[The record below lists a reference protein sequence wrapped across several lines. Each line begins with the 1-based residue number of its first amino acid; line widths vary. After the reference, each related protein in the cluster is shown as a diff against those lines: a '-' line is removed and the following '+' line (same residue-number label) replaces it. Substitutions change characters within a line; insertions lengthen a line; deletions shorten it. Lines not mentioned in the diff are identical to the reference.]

1 MRNSKEWFSANELKD
16 LEGLPNSPQGINK
29 RARTQNWIKREK
41 DGVQGGAV
49 EYHYSSLPAIVQ
61 KQLGFETSGVLP
73 AVAGVVESVAGGVGS
88 VAGGMLRNFLPSSI
102 TEGVIAGLTS
112 DYKYKTELLGDKT
125 ELLSDNIIMIDSYSS
140 INVSAGFGSF
150 NEGVTKPDEQTPYSA
165 ALLRKLGVNPR
176 YAAVFWADGIS
187 MRPTIEDGD
196 QMLVDLK
203 RKEIKGDKIYLVQNG
218 SSVWVKRVKIRW
230 DGVELISDN
239 REEYPPIILSKD
251 EAENLQVIGQLVH
264 LGKNMI

>member
-1 MRNSKEWFSANELKD
+1 MNSSIKQEWFTAFE
-16 LEGLPNSPQGINK
+16 LEGMGDLPNKATNITRRATKENWKK
-29 RARTQNWIKREK
+29 RQ
-41 DGVQGGAV
+41 VQGKKGIAY
-49 EYHYSSLPAIVQ
+49 EYHYSSLPLDVQ
-61 KQLGFETSGVLP
+61 RQLGFEQGQKVQKAPVFQVLNEN
-73 AVAGVVESVAGGVGS
+73 V
-88 VAGGMLRNFLPSSI
+88 L
-102 TEGVIAGLTS
+102 
-112 DYKYKTELLGDKT
+112 
-125 ELLSDNIIMIDSYSS
+125 MIDSFSS

-165 ALLRKLGVNPR
+165 ALLRKLGVNPK

-187 MRPTIEDGD
+187 MRPTIDDGD

-239 REEYPPIILSKD
+239 REEYPPVLLSKD

>member
-1 MRNSKEWFSANELKD
+1 MRNAKEWFSANELKD

-49 EYHYSSLPAIVQ
+49 EYHYSSLPLDVQ
-61 KQLGFETSGVLP
+61 RQLGFEQGQEVQKAPISETLNENVL
-73 AVAGVVESVAGGVGS
+73 
-88 VAGGMLRNFLPSSI
+88 
-102 TEGVIAGLTS
+102 
-112 DYKYKTELLGDKT
+112 
-125 ELLSDNIIMIDSYSS
+125 MIDSFSS

-165 ALLRKLGVNPR
+165 ALLRKLGVNPK

-187 MRPTIEDGD
+187 MRPTIDDGD
-196 QMLVDLK
+196 QMLVDLT

>member
-1 MRNSKEWFSANELKD
+1 MRNAKEWFSANELKD

-49 EYHYSSLPAIVQ
+49 EYHYSSLPLDVQ
-61 KQLGFETSGVLP
+61 RQLGFEQGQEVQKAPISETLNENVL
-73 AVAGVVESVAGGVGS
+73 
-88 VAGGMLRNFLPSSI
+88 
-102 TEGVIAGLTS
+102 
-112 DYKYKTELLGDKT
+112 
-125 ELLSDNIIMIDSYSS
+125 MIDSFSS

-150 NEGVTKPDEQTPYSA
+150 NEGVTKPDEQTPYSV
-165 ALLRKLGVNPR
+165 ALLRKLGVNPK

-187 MRPTIEDGD
+187 MRPTIDDGD

>member
-1 MRNSKEWFSANELKD
+1 MRNAKEWFSANELKD

-49 EYHYSSLPAIVQ
+49 EYHYSSLPLDVQ
-61 KQLGFETSGVLP
+61 RQLGFEQGQEVQKAPISETLNENVL
-73 AVAGVVESVAGGVGS
+73 
-88 VAGGMLRNFLPSSI
+88 
-102 TEGVIAGLTS
+102 
-112 DYKYKTELLGDKT
+112 
-125 ELLSDNIIMIDSYSS
+125 MIDSFSS

-165 ALLRKLGVNPR
+165 ALLRKLGVNPK

-187 MRPTIEDGD
+187 MRPTIDDGD

-203 RKEIKGDKIYLVQNG
+203 R
-218 SSVWVKRVKIRW
+218 
-230 DGVELISDN
+230 
-239 REEYPPIILSKD
+239 
-251 EAENLQVIGQLVH
+251 
-264 LGKNMI
+264 

>member
-1 MRNSKEWFSANELKD
+1 MNSSIKQEWFTAFE
-16 LEGLPNSPQGINK
+16 LEGMGDLPNKATNITRRATKENWEK
-29 RARTQNWIKREK
+29 RQ
-41 DGVQGGAV
+41 VQGKKGIAY
-49 EYHYSSLPAIVQ
+49 EYHYSSLPLDVQ
-61 KQLGFETSGVLP
+61 RQLGFEQGQEVQKAPVSKTLNENVL
-73 AVAGVVESVAGGVGS
+73 
-88 VAGGMLRNFLPSSI
+88 
-102 TEGVIAGLTS
+102 
-112 DYKYKTELLGDKT
+112 
-125 ELLSDNIIMIDSYSS
+125 MIDSFSS

-187 MRPTIEDGD
+187 MRPTIDDGD

-218 SSVWVKRVKIRW
+218 ASVWVKRVKIRW

>member
-1 MRNSKEWFSANELKD
+1 MNSSIKQEWFTAFE
-16 LEGLPNSPQGINK
+16 LEGMGDLPNKATNITRRATKENWEK
-29 RARTQNWIKREK
+29 RQ
-41 DGVQGGAV
+41 VQGKKGIAY
-49 EYHYSSLPAIVQ
+49 EYHYSSLPLDVQ
-61 KQLGFETSGVLP
+61 RQLGFEQGQEVQKAPVSKTLNENVL
-73 AVAGVVESVAGGVGS
+73 
-88 VAGGMLRNFLPSSI
+88 
-102 TEGVIAGLTS
+102 
-112 DYKYKTELLGDKT
+112 
-125 ELLSDNIIMIDSYSS
+125 MIDSFSS

-165 ALLRKLGVNPR
+165 ALLRKLGVNPK

-187 MRPTIEDGD
+187 MRPTIDDGD

-218 SSVWVKRVKIRW
+218 ASVWVKRVKIRW

>member
-1 MRNSKEWFSANELKD
+1 MNSSIKQEWFTAFE
-16 LEGLPNSPQGINK
+16 LEGMGDLPNKATNITRRATKENWEK
-29 RARTQNWIKREK
+29 RQ
-41 DGVQGGAV
+41 VQGKKGIAY
-49 EYHYSSLPAIVQ
+49 EYHYSSLPLDVQ
-61 KQLGFETSGVLP
+61 RQLGFEQGQEVQKAPVSETLNENVL
-73 AVAGVVESVAGGVGS
+73 
-88 VAGGMLRNFLPSSI
+88 
-102 TEGVIAGLTS
+102 
-112 DYKYKTELLGDKT
+112 
-125 ELLSDNIIMIDSYSS
+125 MIDSFSS

-165 ALLRKLGVNPR
+165 ALLRKLGVNPK

-187 MRPTIEDGD
+187 MRPTIDDGD

-218 SSVWVKRVKIRW
+218 ASVWVKRVKIRW
-230 DGVELISDN
+230 EGVELISDN

>member
-1 MRNSKEWFSANELKD
+1 MKNFKEWFSVKELMD
-16 LEGLPNSPQGINK
+16 ENLNLPSSDKGIVKKAERENWEK
-29 RARTQNWIKREK
+29 RQR
-41 DGVQGGAV
+41 DGVKGKTF
-49 EYHYSSLPAIVQ
+49 EYHYSSLPLDVQ
-61 KQLGFETSGVLP
+61 RQLGFEQGQEVQKAPISETLNENVL
-73 AVAGVVESVAGGVGS
+73 
-88 VAGGMLRNFLPSSI
+88 
-102 TEGVIAGLTS
+102 
-112 DYKYKTELLGDKT
+112 
-125 ELLSDNIIMIDSYSS
+125 MIDSFSS

-165 ALLRKLGVNPR
+165 ALLRKLGVNPK

-187 MRPTIEDGD
+187 MRPTIDDGD

-239 REEYPPIILSKD
+239 KEEYPPVLLSKD

>member
-1 MRNSKEWFSANELKD
+1 MNSSIKQEWFTAFE
-16 LEGLPNSPQGINK
+16 LEGMGDLPNKATNITRRATKENWEK
-29 RARTQNWIKREK
+29 RQ
-41 DGVQGGAV
+41 VQGKKGIAY
-49 EYHYSSLPAIVQ
+49 EYHYSSFPLDVQ
-61 KQLGFETSGVLP
+61 RQLGFEQGQ
-73 AVAGVVESVAGGVGS
+73 
-88 VAGGMLRNFLPSSI
+88 
-102 TEGVIAGLTS
+102 
-112 DYKYKTELLGDKT
+112 
-125 ELLSDNIIMIDSYSS
+125 
-140 INVSAGFGSF
+140 VSAGFGSF

-165 ALLRKLGVNPR
+165 ALLRKLGVNPK

-187 MRPTIEDGD
+187 MRPTIDDGD

>member
-1 MRNSKEWFSANELKD
+1 MND
-16 LEGLPNSPQGINK
+16 
-29 RARTQNWIKREK
+29 
-41 DGVQGGAV
+41 DV
-49 EYHYSSLPAIVQ
+49 
-61 KQLGFETSGVLP
+61 
-73 AVAGVVESVAGGVGS
+73 
-88 VAGGMLRNFLPSSI
+88 
-102 TEGVIAGLTS
+102 
-112 DYKYKTELLGDKT
+112 
-125 ELLSDNIIMIDSYSS
+125 IMIDSYSS

-187 MRPTIEDGD
+187 MRPTIDDGD

-218 SSVWVKRVKIRW
+218 ASVWVKRVKIRW

>member
-1 MRNSKEWFSANELKD
+1 MKRIEFLTKVFMKNFKEWFSVKELMD
-16 LEGLPNSPQGINK
+16 ENLNLPSSDKGIVKKAERENWEK
-29 RARTQNWIKREK
+29 RQR
-41 DGVQGGAV
+41 DGVKGKTF
-49 EYHYSSLPAIVQ
+49 EYHYLSLPLDVQ
-61 KQLGFETSGVLP
+61 RQLGFEQGQEVQKTLVSQVLNEN
-73 AVAGVVESVAGGVGS
+73 V
-88 VAGGMLRNFLPSSI
+88 L
-102 TEGVIAGLTS
+102 
-112 DYKYKTELLGDKT
+112 
-125 ELLSDNIIMIDSYSS
+125 MIDSFSS

-165 ALLRKLGVNPR
+165 SLLRKLGVNPR

-187 MRPTIEDGD
+187 MRPTIDDGD

-218 SSVWVKRVKIRW
+218 ASVWVKRVKIRW

>member
-1 MRNSKEWFSANELKD
+1 MRNAKEWFSANELKD

-49 EYHYSSLPAIVQ
+49 EYHYSSLPLDVQ
-61 KQLGFETSGVLP
+61 RQLGFEQGQEVQKAPISETLNENVL
-73 AVAGVVESVAGGVGS
+73 
-88 VAGGMLRNFLPSSI
+88 
-102 TEGVIAGLTS
+102 
-112 DYKYKTELLGDKT
+112 
-125 ELLSDNIIMIDSYSS
+125 MIDSFSS

-165 ALLRKLGVNPR
+165 ALLRKLGVNPK

-187 MRPTIEDGD
+187 MRPTIDDGD

-218 SSVWVKRVKIRW
+218 ASVWVKRVKIRW

>member
-1 MRNSKEWFSANELKD
+1 MNSSIKQEWFTAFE
-16 LEGLPNSPQGINK
+16 LEGMGDLPNKATNITRRATKENWEK
-29 RARTQNWIKREK
+29 RQ
-41 DGVQGGAV
+41 VQGKKGIAY
-49 EYHYSSLPAIVQ
+49 EYHYSSLPLDVQ
-61 KQLGFETSGVLP
+61 RQLGFEQGQEVQKAPVSKTLNENVL
-73 AVAGVVESVAGGVGS
+73 
-88 VAGGMLRNFLPSSI
+88 
-102 TEGVIAGLTS
+102 
-112 DYKYKTELLGDKT
+112 
-125 ELLSDNIIMIDSYSS
+125 MIDSFSS

-165 ALLRKLGVNPR
+165 ALLRKLGVNPC

>member
-1 MRNSKEWFSANELKD
+1 MNSSIKQEWFTAFE
-16 LEGLPNSPQGINK
+16 LEGMGDLPNKATNITRRATKENWEK
-29 RARTQNWIKREK
+29 RQ
-41 DGVQGGAV
+41 VQGKKGIAY
-49 EYHYSSLPAIVQ
+49 EYHYSSFPLDVQ
-61 KQLGFETSGVLP
+61 RQLGFEQGQEVQKAPVSETLNENVL
-73 AVAGVVESVAGGVGS
+73 
-88 VAGGMLRNFLPSSI
+88 
-102 TEGVIAGLTS
+102 
-112 DYKYKTELLGDKT
+112 
-125 ELLSDNIIMIDSYSS
+125 MIDSFSS

-165 ALLRKLGVNPR
+165 ALLRKLGVNPK

-187 MRPTIEDGD
+187 MRPTIDDGD

-230 DGVELISDN
+230 DGVDLISDN

>member
-1 MRNSKEWFSANELKD
+1 MNSSIKQEWFTAFE
-16 LEGLPNSPQGINK
+16 LEGMGDLPNKATNITRRATKENWEK
-29 RARTQNWIKREK
+29 RQ
-41 DGVQGGAV
+41 VQGKKGIAY
-49 EYHYSSLPAIVQ
+49 EYHYSSFPLDVQ
-61 KQLGFETSGVLP
+61 RQLGFEQGQEVQKAPVSETLNENVL
-73 AVAGVVESVAGGVGS
+73 
-88 VAGGMLRNFLPSSI
+88 
-102 TEGVIAGLTS
+102 
-112 DYKYKTELLGDKT
+112 
-125 ELLSDNIIMIDSYSS
+125 MIDSFSS

-165 ALLRKLGVNPR
+165 ALLRKLGVNPK

-187 MRPTIEDGD
+187 MRPTIDDGD

>member
-1 MRNSKEWFSANELKD
+1 MNSSIKQEWFTAFE
-16 LEGLPNSPQGINK
+16 LEGMGDLPNKATNITRRATKENWEK
-29 RARTQNWIKREK
+29 RQ
-41 DGVQGGAV
+41 VQGKKGIAY
-49 EYHYSSLPAIVQ
+49 EYHYSSFPLDVQ
-61 KQLGFETSGVLP
+61 RQLGFEQGQEVQKAPVSETLNENVL
-73 AVAGVVESVAGGVGS
+73 
-88 VAGGMLRNFLPSSI
+88 
-102 TEGVIAGLTS
+102 
-112 DYKYKTELLGDKT
+112 
-125 ELLSDNIIMIDSYSS
+125 MIDSFSS

-165 ALLRKLGVNPR
+165 ALLRKLGVNPK

-187 MRPTIEDGD
+187 MRPTIDDGD

-218 SSVWVKRVKIRW
+218 SSVGVKRVKIRW

>member
-1 MRNSKEWFSANELKD
+1 MKNSKEWFSIKELMD
-16 LEGLPNSPQGINK
+16 ENLNLPSSDKGIVKKAEREDWKK
-29 RARTQNWIKREK
+29 RQR
-41 DGVQGGAV
+41 DGVKGKTF
-49 EYHYSSLPAIVQ
+49 EYHYSSFPLDVQ
-61 KQLGFETSGVLP
+61 RQLGFEQGQEVQKAPVSEILNENVL
-73 AVAGVVESVAGGVGS
+73 
-88 VAGGMLRNFLPSSI
+88 
-102 TEGVIAGLTS
+102 
-112 DYKYKTELLGDKT
+112 
-125 ELLSDNIIMIDSYSS
+125 MIDSFSS

-165 ALLRKLGVNPR
+165 ALLRKLGVNPK

-218 SSVWVKRVKIRW
+218 ASVWVKRVKIRW

>member
-1 MRNSKEWFSANELKD
+1 MNSSIKQEWFTAFE
-16 LEGLPNSPQGINK
+16 LEGMGDLPNKATNITRRATKENWEK
-29 RARTQNWIKREK
+29 RQ
-41 DGVQGGAV
+41 VQGKKGIAY
-49 EYHYSSLPAIVQ
+49 EYHYSSLPLDVQ
-61 KQLGFETSGVLP
+61 RQLGFEQGQEVQKAPVSETLNENVL
-73 AVAGVVESVAGGVGS
+73 
-88 VAGGMLRNFLPSSI
+88 
-102 TEGVIAGLTS
+102 
-112 DYKYKTELLGDKT
+112 
-125 ELLSDNIIMIDSYSS
+125 MIDSFSS

-165 ALLRKLGVNPR
+165 SLLRKLGVNPK

-187 MRPTIEDGD
+187 MRPTIDDGD

-218 SSVWVKRVKIRW
+218 ASVWVKRVKIRW

>member
-1 MRNSKEWFSANELKD
+1 MKNSKEWFSIKELMDENLNLPSSDKGIVKKAER
-16 LEGLPNSPQGINK
+16 EGWKK
-29 RARTQNWIKREK
+29 RQR
-41 DGVQGGAV
+41 DGVKGKTF
-49 EYHYSSLPAIVQ
+49 EYHYSSLPKDVQ
-61 KQLGFETSGVLP
+61 KQLGFETAIEKKGGGPFILGGAALMATG
-73 AVAGVVESVAGGVGS
+73 AVERKVEILNDDV
-88 VAGGMLRNFLPSSI
+88 
-102 TEGVIAGLTS
+102 
-112 DYKYKTELLGDKT
+112 
-125 ELLSDNIIMIDSYSS
+125 IMIDSYSS

-218 SSVWVKRVKIRW
+218 ASVWVKRVKIRW

>member
-1 MRNSKEWFSANELKD
+1 MNSSIKQEWFTAFE
-16 LEGLPNSPQGINK
+16 LEGMGDLPNKATNITRRATKENWEK
-29 RARTQNWIKREK
+29 RQ
-41 DGVQGGAV
+41 VQGKKGIAY
-49 EYHYSSLPAIVQ
+49 EYHYSSFPLDVQ
-61 KQLGFETSGVLP
+61 RQLGFEQGQEVQKAPVSETLNENVL
-73 AVAGVVESVAGGVGS
+73 
-88 VAGGMLRNFLPSSI
+88 
-102 TEGVIAGLTS
+102 
-112 DYKYKTELLGDKT
+112 
-125 ELLSDNIIMIDSYSS
+125 MIDSFSS

-165 ALLRKLGVNPR
+165 ALLRKLGVNPK

-187 MRPTIEDGD
+187 MRPTIDDGD

-218 SSVWVKRVKIRW
+218 ASVWVKRVKIRW

>member
-1 MRNSKEWFSANELKD
+1 MGNSKEWFSANELKN

-29 RARTQNWIKREK
+29 RARTQNWKKREK
-41 DGVQGGAV
+41 DGVQGGAL
-49 EYHYSSLPAIVQ
+49 EYHYSSLPLDVQ
-61 KQLGFETSGVLP
+61 RQLGFEQGQEVQKAPVFQVLNEN
-73 AVAGVVESVAGGVGS
+73 V
-88 VAGGMLRNFLPSSI
+88 L
-102 TEGVIAGLTS
+102 
-112 DYKYKTELLGDKT
+112 
-125 ELLSDNIIMIDSYSS
+125 MIDSFSS

-165 ALLRKLGVNPR
+165 ALLRKLGVNPK

-187 MRPTIEDGD
+187 MRPTIDDGD

>member
-1 MRNSKEWFSANELKD
+1 MRNAKEWFSANELKD

-49 EYHYSSLPAIVQ
+49 EYHYSSLPLDVQ
-61 KQLGFETSGVLP
+61 RQLGFEQGQEVQKAPISETLNENVL
-73 AVAGVVESVAGGVGS
+73 
-88 VAGGMLRNFLPSSI
+88 
-102 TEGVIAGLTS
+102 
-112 DYKYKTELLGDKT
+112 
-125 ELLSDNIIMIDSYSS
+125 MIDSFSS

-165 ALLRKLGVNPR
+165 ALLRKLGVNPK

-187 MRPTIEDGD
+187 MRPTIDDGD

>member
-1 MRNSKEWFSANELKD
+1 MNSSIKQEWFTAFE
-16 LEGLPNSPQGINK
+16 LEGMGDLPNKATNITRRATKENWKK
-29 RARTQNWIKREK
+29 RQ
-41 DGVQGGAV
+41 VQGKKGIAY
-49 EYHYSSLPAIVQ
+49 EYHYSSFPLDVQ
-61 KQLGFETSGVLP
+61 RQLGFEQGQEVQKAPVSETLNENVL
-73 AVAGVVESVAGGVGS
+73 
-88 VAGGMLRNFLPSSI
+88 
-102 TEGVIAGLTS
+102 
-112 DYKYKTELLGDKT
+112 
-125 ELLSDNIIMIDSYSS
+125 MIDSFSS

-165 ALLRKLGVNPR
+165 ALLRKLGVNPK

-187 MRPTIEDGD
+187 MRPTIDDGD

>member
-1 MRNSKEWFSANELKD
+1 MNSSIKQEWFTAFE
-16 LEGLPNSPQGINK
+16 LEGMGDLPNKPTNITRRATKENWEK
-29 RARTQNWIKREK
+29 RQ
-41 DGVQGGAV
+41 VQGKKGIAY
-49 EYHYSSLPAIVQ
+49 EYHYSSFPLDVQ
-61 KQLGFETSGVLP
+61 RQLGFEQGQEVQKAPVSETLNENVL
-73 AVAGVVESVAGGVGS
+73 
-88 VAGGMLRNFLPSSI
+88 
-102 TEGVIAGLTS
+102 
-112 DYKYKTELLGDKT
+112 
-125 ELLSDNIIMIDSYSS
+125 MIDSFSS

-165 ALLRKLGVNPR
+165 ALLRKLGVNPK

-187 MRPTIEDGD
+187 MRPTIDDGD

>member
-16 LEGLPNSPQGINK
+16 LDGLPNSPQGINK

-41 DGVQGGAV
+41 DGVQGGAL
-49 EYHYSSLPAIVQ
+49 EYHYSSLPLVVQ
-61 KQLGFETSGVLP
+61 KQLGFIPQTEPVKAIAP
-73 AVAGVVESVAGGVGS
+73 V
-88 VAGGMLRNFLPSSI
+88 SSEPI
-102 TEGVIAGLTS
+102 NAE
-112 DYKYKTELLGDKT
+112 
-125 ELLSDNIIMIDSYSS
+125 NIVMVKSYSS

-165 ALLRKLGVNPR
+165 TLLRKLGVNPR

-187 MRPTIEDGD
+187 MRPTIDDGD

-239 REEYPPIILSKD
+239 REEYPPILLSKD

>member
-1 MRNSKEWFSANELKD
+1 MNSSIKQEWFTAFELEGMGDLPNKATNITRRASKENWE
-16 LEGLPNSPQGINK
+16 K
-29 RARTQNWIKREK
+29 RQ
-41 DGVQGGAV
+41 VQGKKGIAY
-49 EYHYSSLPAIVQ
+49 EYHYSSFPLDVQ
-61 KQLGFETSGVLP
+61 RQLGFEQGQEVQKAPVSETLNENVL
-73 AVAGVVESVAGGVGS
+73 
-88 VAGGMLRNFLPSSI
+88 
-102 TEGVIAGLTS
+102 
-112 DYKYKTELLGDKT
+112 
-125 ELLSDNIIMIDSYSS
+125 MIDSFSS

-165 ALLRKLGVNPR
+165 ALLRKLGVNPK

-187 MRPTIEDGD
+187 MRPTIDDGD

>member
-49 EYHYSSLPAIVQ
+49 EYHYSSLPKEVQ
-61 KQLGFETSGVLP
+61 KSLGFIPSVASSIGA
-73 AVAGVVESVAGGVGS
+73 AVGATFAGVPGAVIGGIIG
-88 VAGGMLRNFLPSSI
+88 SI
-102 TEGVIAGLTS
+102 TGSGSSNETKVDIS
-112 DYKYKTELLGDKT
+112 NE
-125 ELLSDNIIMIDSYSS
+125 NVIMIDSYSS

-165 ALLRKLGVNPR
+165 ALLRKLGVNPK

-187 MRPTIEDGD
+187 MRPTIDDGD

>member
-1 MRNSKEWFSANELKD
+1 MRNAKEWFSASELKD

-49 EYHYSSLPAIVQ
+49 EYHYSSLPLDVQ
-61 KQLGFETSGVLP
+61 RQLGFEQGQEVQKAPISETLNENVL
-73 AVAGVVESVAGGVGS
+73 
-88 VAGGMLRNFLPSSI
+88 
-102 TEGVIAGLTS
+102 
-112 DYKYKTELLGDKT
+112 
-125 ELLSDNIIMIDSYSS
+125 MIDSFSS

-165 ALLRKLGVNPR
+165 ALLRKLGVNPK

-187 MRPTIEDGD
+187 MRPTIDDGD

>member
-1 MRNSKEWFSANELKD
+1 MDENLN
-16 LEGLPNSPQGINK
+16 LPSSDKGIVKKAEREDWKK
-29 RARTQNWIKREK
+29 RQR
-41 DGVQGGAV
+41 DGVKGKTF
-49 EYHYSSLPAIVQ
+49 EYHYSSFPLDVQ
-61 KQLGFETSGVLP
+61 RQLGFEQGQEVQKAPVSEILNENVL
-73 AVAGVVESVAGGVGS
+73 
-88 VAGGMLRNFLPSSI
+88 
-102 TEGVIAGLTS
+102 
-112 DYKYKTELLGDKT
+112 
-125 ELLSDNIIMIDSYSS
+125 MIDSFSS

-165 ALLRKLGVNPR
+165 ALLRKLGVNPK

-218 SSVWVKRVKIRW
+218 ASVWVKRVKIRW

>member
-1 MRNSKEWFSANELKD
+1 MGNFKEWFSANELKN

-29 RARTQNWIKREK
+29 RARTQNWKKREK
-41 DGVQGGAV
+41 DGVQGGAL
-49 EYHYSSLPAIVQ
+49 EYHYSSLPLDVQ
-61 KQLGFETSGVLP
+61 RQLGFEQGQEVQKAPISDTLNENVL
-73 AVAGVVESVAGGVGS
+73 
-88 VAGGMLRNFLPSSI
+88 
-102 TEGVIAGLTS
+102 
-112 DYKYKTELLGDKT
+112 
-125 ELLSDNIIMIDSYSS
+125 MIDSFSS

-165 ALLRKLGVNPR
+165 VLLRKLGVNPK

-187 MRPTIEDGD
+187 MRPTIDDGD

>member
-1 MRNSKEWFSANELKD
+1 MNSSIKQEWFTAFE
-16 LEGLPNSPQGINK
+16 LEGMGDLPNKATNITRRATKENWEK
-29 RARTQNWIKREK
+29 RQ
-41 DGVQGGAV
+41 VQGKKGIAY
-49 EYHYSSLPAIVQ
+49 EYHYSSLPLDVQ
-61 KQLGFETSGVLP
+61 RQLGFEQGQEVQKAPVSETLNENVL
-73 AVAGVVESVAGGVGS
+73 
-88 VAGGMLRNFLPSSI
+88 
-102 TEGVIAGLTS
+102 
-112 DYKYKTELLGDKT
+112 
-125 ELLSDNIIMIDSYSS
+125 MIDSFSS

>member
-1 MRNSKEWFSANELKD
+1 MNSSIKQEWFTAFE
-16 LEGLPNSPQGINK
+16 LEGMGDLPNKATNITRRATKENWEK
-29 RARTQNWIKREK
+29 RQ
-41 DGVQGGAV
+41 VQGKKGIAY
-49 EYHYSSLPAIVQ
+49 EYHYSSFPLDVQ
-61 KQLGFETSGVLP
+61 RQLGFEQGQEVQKAPVSETLNENVL
-73 AVAGVVESVAGGVGS
+73 
-88 VAGGMLRNFLPSSI
+88 
-102 TEGVIAGLTS
+102 
-112 DYKYKTELLGDKT
+112 
-125 ELLSDNIIMIDSYSS
+125 MIDSFSS

-150 NEGVTKPDEQTPYSA
+150 NEGVTKPDEQTPYST
-165 ALLRKLGVNPR
+165 ALLRKLGVNPK

-187 MRPTIEDGD
+187 MRPTIDDGD